1 MYKIKKITI
10 VISVFLIVLLI
21 AACGQTKG
29 NETVNSEEFAVNQQE
44 SNAQAEN
51 STDSKRKENET
62 INTEKSFVNQQESAT
77 TDAPEMLESID
88 WVGEYLDENGD
99 ANLKIEQRETGY
111 HIEIGIFRLTSI
123 DDGIGAIE
131 GNKLLFTATDAS
143 GNPIKGEIEK
153 TDSGADVI
161 FTDSTWEYIEN
172 GDRYSYRSE

>member
-1 MYKIKKITI
+1 MYKVKRITI
-10 VISVFLIVLLI
+10 AISAFLIVLFI
-21 AACGQTKG
+21 TACGQTKG
-29 NETVNSEEFAVNQQE
+29 NEIINKEEF
-44 SNAQAEN
+44 
-51 STDSKRKENET
+51 
-62 INTEKSFVNQQESAT
+62 FVNQQESAT
-77 TDAPEMLESID
+77 TDAPETLESID

-99 ANLKIEQRETGY
+99 ANLKIEQRETEY
-111 HIEIGIFRLTSI
+111 HIEIGIFGLTSI

-131 GNKLLFTATDAS
+131 GNKLLFTATDAG